1 MQAIKDIMATKT
13 IPTPSKTGDS
23 ATVEQSPANEAQER
37 GFSYPKQLEAIKKSL
52 PPRYKDIEPDFAM
65 LRKLETQSVLLTGA
79 VGSGKTR
86 KLLETMTAYL
96 IEHCQNKAFYYFENG
111 YVPVTPKQVQGL
123 FLSVPMVLF
132 QLKEEFDHHPQG
144 ESLLERM
151 IKAPVLF
158 LDDLG
163 AEKASEWVKEQLY
176 IVINERYNWVRPVL
190 LTTNLTAK
198 EIADNYGDRFASRI
212 VEMCEIVNYGGTD
225 KRIDKRPKSA

>member
-1 MQAIKDIMATKT
+1 MQSIKDTLATKT
-13 IPTPSKTGDS
+13 IPMPSKTGDN
-23 ATVEQSPANEAQER
+23 ATDVQAPAIEAQER
-37 GFSYPKQLEAIKKSL
+37 GFNYHKQLEAIKKSL
-52 PPRYKDIEPDFAM
+52 PPRYSDIEPDFDM

-86 KLLETMTAYL
+86 KLLETITAYL
-96 IEHCQNKAFYYFENG
+96 VEHCQKKPFYYFDNG
-111 YVPVTPKQVQGL
+111 YVPVTPKQVQSL

-132 QLKEEFDHHPQG
+132 QLKEEFDQHPQG

-151 IKAPVLF
+151 IKTPVLF

-176 IVINERYNWVRPVL
+176 IVINERYNWLRPVL
-190 LTTNLTAK
+190 LTTNLTVK

-212 VEMCEIVNYGGTD
+212 VEMCETVNYGGED
-225 KRIDKRPKSA
+225 KRITKRPKSA